1 MARKEVAR
9 QTTDVVHVT
18 REEVTRRT
26 ARVVRMV
33 RKEVACQGAR
43 ARPPRDSRRAPP
55 VVMLT
60 AGIRLAGGADG

>member
-33 RKEVACQGAR
+33 RKEVACQG
-43 ARPPRDSRRAPP
+43 RAPVRP
-55 VVMLT
+55 ATLD
-60 AGIRLAGGADG
+60 ARRR